1 MNERMY
7 NNRQYYPDAPDDYE
21 EPFMSDE
28 QMEYLEEQ
36 ENRKYEQR
44 VVEVPTKR
52 EIIKKEE
59 MTKKEDKPVK
69 SKKYYKLKKPI
80 EFEGEYVEEVYTD
93 FDILTGR
100 DTIQA
105 SSHATGATLMIEFDR
120 GFLAAIAAKSIG
132 KPYDF
137 MQYLC
142 VKDFMELTNRAAG
155 FLI

>member
-1 MNERMY
+1 MDERMY
-7 NNRQYYPDAPDDYE
+7 SNRPYYPEAPDYE

-28 QMEYLEEQ
+28 QMEYLEGQ
-36 ENRKYEQR
+36 GNHSYEPR
-44 VVEVPTKR
+44 VVEAP
-52 EIIKKEE
+52 IKKDVP
-59 MTKKEDKPVK
+59 KKEDNLIK

-100 DTIQA
+100 DTIEA
-105 SSHATGATLMIEFDR
+105 SSHATGATLMMEFDR
-120 GFLAAIAAKSIG
+120 GFLAAIVAKSIG
-132 KPYDF
+132 KPFDF

-142 VKDFMELTNRAAG
+142 AKDFMELTNRAAG